1 MCVTGPDVAT
11 SSHNVADVPPVL
23 AAPFYETLTPASDQ
37 VLPPEQR
44 LLRRMRCV
52 IHTLH
57 FVGRSCIVVA
67 LCEVGI
73 GGSIYSYFTNVH
85 YGSWWSVVAT
95 ALCGLWATSDSVRL
109 TTVFISSVVG
119 VVTALVGAFEDY
131 SGHVLIKSITA
142 CAGSTRNNVP
152 VGSASQSTA
161 SDSLPTTLSFWGR
174 RSGTLS
180 PEKKTRFCCSLR
192 ANWRACDPNCR
203 LPPTWCPTHRTH
215 ISSCHH
221 RHHHRARLLHGGELR
236 GGGVRQGHLRHG
248 RVLLHQR
255 GRARRRTLQLLRR
268 FLPLRQVRCEGKQKW
283 PFSLIPTAMVTLTPS
298 FSDLS

>member
-1 MCVTGPDVAT
+1 VCVTGPDAAT
-11 SSHNVADVPPVL
+11 SHNVADVPPVL
-23 AAPFYETLTPASDQ
+23 AAPFYETASDQ

-131 SGHVLIKSITA
+131 SGHLLIKSITA
-142 CAGSTRNNVP
+142 CAGSTRNNMP

-161 SDSLPTTLSFWGR
+161 SDSLPTTLSFWGK
-174 RSGTLS
+174 RSGTPS
-180 PEKKTRFCCSLR
+180 PERKARFYCVLR
-192 ANWRACDPNCR
+192 ANWRACNTVHCHPF
-203 LPPTWCPTHRTH
+203 PTHTH
-215 ISSCHH
+215 IPSYHHH

-248 RVLLHQR
+248 RVLRHQR
-255 GRARRRTLQLLRR
+255 GGARRRTLQLLRR
-268 FLPLRQVRCEGKQKW
+268 FLPVRQVQCEGKQKW

-298 FSDLS
+298 FAYLS